1 MTALYHFTYPKCL
14 DLILQQGLLA
24 SNTKT
29 DNDLTDFPVV
39 WLTARP
45 DLTPT
50 LKQRK
55 QLLRRFGILC
65 GPKCRNLPDATVC
78 LRVVMATRDRKL
90 FSYRKLAA
98 RHGLSGPCADEP
110 WFFYKG
116 DIPASRLRVF
126 KIIERGVPYWDFGAP
141 QFGLSAK
148 EEADLLAARWGP
160 DDYVTQHRGEP

>member
-1 MTALYHFTYPKCL
+1 MIAFYHFTYPKCL

-24 SNTKT
+24 SNRNT
-29 DNDLTDFPVV
+29 DNDLTGFPVV

-55 QLLRRFGILC
+55 RLLRYYGILC

-78 LRVVMATRDRKL
+78 LKVGIASHDRKL
-90 FSYRKLAA
+90 FDFRKWMVS
-98 RHGLSGPCADEP
+98 HGLHGPMNEP

-116 DIPASRLRVF
+116 NIPASRLRVF
-126 KIIERGVPYWDFGAP
+126 KTIKQGVPHWDLGGP
-141 QFGLSAK
+141 QFDLSAK
-148 EEADLLAARWGP
+148 EEADLLAARRGP
-160 DDYVTQHRGEP
+160 DDYVMRHRGAP